1 MRSSPEEQSNVLDVS
16 GGPRLAQLEICTVSW
31 ILWASAVQEDC
42 ALIHEEVDRIFSN
55 GFSFYPEKEWKAA
68 GFPPPDGHQ
77 VLGAWRDPGYRG
89 FAYLLDNPGMK
100 APPGTVPHLLTY
112 DGDRAPLGPFVPQIN
127 RLKKTLSL
135 DAARKKN
142 DKHLRTR
149 LKQADTTAS
158 FKRLL
163 VLMGSITAVINVLA
177 LYLRKLPPPV
187 ISIRFLSELYNFLL
201 PLIYISA
208 LALLLMFATIFLLFT
223 SKYAILLIR
232 KL

>member
-1 MRSSPEEQSNVLDVS
+1 MQNVSEGALVRPD
-16 GGPRLAQLEICTVSW
+16 ICAISW
-31 ILWASAVQEDC
+31 ILWATSTQEDC

-68 GFPPPDGHQ
+68 GFPPPEGHQ
-77 VLGAWRDPGYRG
+77 VLGAWRDPEFRG

-112 DGDRAPLGPFVPQIN
+112 DGDRAPLAPLVPHIL

-149 LKQADTTAS
+149 LKQADTSAS

-163 VLMGSITAVINVLA
+163 VLMGSITAVINALA
-177 LYLRKLPPPV
+177 LYLRKLPAPV
-187 ISIRFLSELYNFLL
+187 ITIKFLSALYEILL

-208 LALLLMFATIFLLFT
+208 LSLLLLFAAIFLLFT